1 MVKLLI
7 KIPKWT
13 GLLDRIPGLISY
25 DFDLIF
31 DFGPERLLGLT
42 KNGPLISMQYGWFTR
57 ATQVFQSSSNKRTRK
72 TYQSLRLCMLVVHLH
87 QP

>member
-42 KNGPLISMQYGWFTR
+42 KNGPLISM
-57 ATQVFQSSSNKRTRK
+57 
-72 TYQSLRLCMLVVHLH
+72 
-87 QP
+87 